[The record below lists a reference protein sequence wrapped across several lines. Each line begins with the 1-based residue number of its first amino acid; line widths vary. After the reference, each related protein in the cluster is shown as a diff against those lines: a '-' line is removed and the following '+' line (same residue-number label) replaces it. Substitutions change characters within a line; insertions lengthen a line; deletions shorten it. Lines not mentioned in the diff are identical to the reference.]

1 MKAIVPIHDEAAYE
15 SAINEVRRLWG
26 AEPNTEEGNRLD
38 VLMVLVDDYENR
50 NHAIEPPD
58 PIEAIQI
65 RMEAMALERADLGKM
80 LGVSSGRLSEILNRR
95 RRLTIEM
102 MRVLASEL
110 KLSESCLLKPYDLV
124 PPSTSPPARQRV
136 QKQRKG
142 RMAA

>member
-1 MKAIVPIHDEAAYE
+1 MKDIVPIRDEDAYDD
-15 SAINEVRRLWG
+15 AIAEVRRLWG
-26 AEPNTEEGNRLD
+26 AEPDTDDGNRLD
-38 VLMVLVDDYENR
+38 VLMVLVEDYENR

-65 RMEAMALERADLGKM
+65 RMEAMALQRADLGKM

-102 MRVLASEL
+102 MRVLAEEL
-110 KLSESCLLKPYDLV
+110 KLSESCLLKPYELV
-124 PPSTSPPARQRV
+124 PPSASPPGRQAV